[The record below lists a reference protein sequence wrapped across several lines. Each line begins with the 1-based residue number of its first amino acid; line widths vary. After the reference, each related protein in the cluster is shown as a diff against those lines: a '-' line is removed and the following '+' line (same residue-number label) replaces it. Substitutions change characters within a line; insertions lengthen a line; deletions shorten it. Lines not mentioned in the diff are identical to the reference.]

1 MTSEDIKKRLV
12 GVLDGSIPIIQPFEK
27 KQKQISSNIE
37 LWFSTKQGYYLQ
49 KRLSASFLKKI
60 HSWENPTYFDKTQ
73 STGTLQKRF
82 SDGQLFED
90 YVTGG
95 IEIKEHNQSLKDLAN
110 KVINIYPV
118 LRASDTMQQT
128 AFYGNVSGYKTKCK
142 TDFECKDTIYELKST
157 NAKTLRG
164 YEINH
169 LSFMY
174 DMQAYIQNSLSD
186 KEIIFVVASKKNH
199 KVWEYYPN
207 YELGQKQFLECVSIL
222 RKYELHKQFQ
232 V

>member
-1 MTSEDIKKRLV
+1 MLSKEDH
-12 GVLDGSIPIIQPFEK
+12 EK
-27 KQKQISSNIE
+27 MQKYLRGEIFVSQNISQVTQENIDK
-37 LWFSTKQGYYLQ
+37 WFSTKQGYYLQ
-49 KRLSASFLKKI
+49 KRLSASFLKKV
-60 HSWENPTYFDKTQ
+60 HSWENSTYFDKTQ
-73 STGTLQKRF
+73 NSDNVQKRF
-82 SDGQLFED
+82 LDGQIFEN
-90 YVTGG
+90 YVAGLEVT
-95 IEIKEHNQSLKDLAN
+95 EHNQSLRILAD
-110 KVINIYPV
+110 KVVNIYPE
-118 LRASDTMQQT
+118 LRFGTTSQQSI
-128 AFYGNVSGYKTKCK
+128 FKGNVSGYKTKCK
-142 TDFECKDTIYELKST
+142 TDFECKDTIYELKSS